1 MVHWKRE
8 WQITSV
14 FLPREPHE
22 QYEKAKS
29 HDTEDVLP
37 RLAGAQYATGKKW
50 KNNSRKNEEKEP
62 KRKQHPGVYVTGDGS
77 KAQRTILHGEMTEVY
92 ENDSVSQYHPPP
104 GPFYVHLYL
113 LVSMITHLQEDL
125 QIIIS
130 SLTPTQSTRQL
141 ILYRMIT

>member
-1 MVHWKRE
+1 M
-8 WQITSV
+8 
-14 FLPREPHE
+14 
-22 QYEKAKS
+22 
-29 HDTEDVLP
+29 
-37 RLAGAQYATGKKW
+37 GAQYATGDQW
-50 KNNSRKNEEKEP
+50 RNNSRKNEEKEP

>member
-1 MVHWKRE
+1 MNSMKR
-8 WQITSV
+8 Q
-14 FLPREPHE
+14 
-22 QYEKAKS
+22 KAMTLK
-29 HDTEDVLP
+29 DVLP
-37 RLAGAQYATGKKW
+37 RLGGAQYATGKKW

-62 KRKQHPGVYVTGDGS
+62 KRKHHPGVYVTGDGS

-113 LVSMITHLQEDL
+113 LVSVITHLQEDL